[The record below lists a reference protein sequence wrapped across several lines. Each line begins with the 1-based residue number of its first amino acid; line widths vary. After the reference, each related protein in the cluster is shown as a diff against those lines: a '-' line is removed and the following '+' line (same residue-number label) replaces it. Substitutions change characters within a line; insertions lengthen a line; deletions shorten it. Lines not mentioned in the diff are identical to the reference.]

1 MRVGIAVGAAVALGL
16 DVGVEVGDGVGA
28 GVEVAGERVGVALGE
43 GVGDASW
50 HPTSART
57 RSATNIVRH
66 RMVVL
71 LTSKFPF
78 GEFTGS
84 QGRKK
89 DARLRRVGLRR

>member
-1 MRVGIAVGAAVALGL
+1 MGVAVGVGVRVGIAVGAAVALGL
-16 DVGVEVGDGVGA
+16 GVGVEVGDGVG
-28 GVEVAGERVGVALGE
+28 VELGE
-43 GVGDASW
+43 GVGDACW

-57 RSATNIVRH
+57 RSAANIVRH

-78 GEFTGS
+78 GDFTGS